1 MKIANKPRMK
11 VYRDYSTKNI
21 SFLKMT
27 KILTKLGV
35 KNNDFFLALRDTDL
49 IGVDPFDPFLTDDMK
64 TKIVHE

>member
-49 IGVDPFDPFLTDDMK
+49 IGVDPFDP
-64 TKIVHE
+64 